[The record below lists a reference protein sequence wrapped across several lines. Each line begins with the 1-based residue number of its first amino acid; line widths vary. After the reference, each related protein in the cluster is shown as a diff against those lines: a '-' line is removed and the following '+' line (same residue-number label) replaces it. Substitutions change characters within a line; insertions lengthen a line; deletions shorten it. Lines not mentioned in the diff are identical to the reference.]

1 MGSDNSI
8 PPEVKKMS
16 FETALKEL
24 EEIVRTLEGG
34 ECDLDHA
41 ITSYSRGAL
50 LKRHCEDKLKDAKS
64 RIDKVMIDG
73 DGNHSTTPFE
83 GK

>member
-16 FETALKEL
+16 FEAALVEL

-41 ITSYSRGAL
+41 ITAYSRGAL

-73 DGNHSTTPFE
+73 DGRQSTAPFE
-83 GK
+83 GE

>member
-1 MGSDNSI
+1 MGSDKSI
-8 PPEVKKMS
+8 PPEIKKMN
-16 FETALKEL
+16 FEAALKEL

-41 ITSYSRGAL
+41 IAAYSRGAL
-50 LKRHCEDKLKDAKS
+50 LKRHCEDKLKDAKF

-73 DGNHSTTPFE
+73 NGNKSIAPFE

>member
-16 FETALKEL
+16 FEAALVEL

-41 ITSYSRGAL
+41 ITAYSRGAL
-50 LKRHCEDKLKDAKS
+50 LKRHCENKLKDAKS

-73 DGNHSTTPFE
+73 DAGHSAAPFE
-83 GK
+83 GE

>member
-1 MGSDNSI
+1 MGSDNCI

-16 FETALKEL
+16 FEAALEEL

-41 ITSYSRGAL
+41 ITAYSRGAV

-64 RIDKVMIDG
+64 RIDKVLIDG
-73 DGNHSTTPFE
+73 EGNPSGAPFE
-83 GK
+83 SK